1 MLTLLITYLY
11 IEVANKILL
20 GIYIMHCMFL
30 PIVGYVQNTDRCVV
44 ISWLGL
50 YVFIIVLKNNNASLA
65 CSACMWWAIVFYVK
79 IHTIMQ
85 CTYSFFSITYWYF
98 YSDVKLDAFY
108 LCIIQALQSPL
119 IISIYLNET
128 TFVFDISGW
137 WGIKTMQHRISLF
150 IAIRVAPFRAS
161 RFGHTSS

>member
-1 MLTLLITYLY
+1 
-11 IEVANKILL
+11 
-20 GIYIMHCMFL
+20 MHCMFL

-65 CSACMWWAIVFYVK
+65 CSACMWWAIVFYIK

-98 YSDVKLDAFY
+98 YSDVKLDAFS

-119 IISIYLNET
+119 IISIYLKET
-128 TFVFDISGW
+128 TFVFDFSGW